1 MGRGSKL
8 CSRIREISCPGW
20 QRAAGTVAPV
30 PSDSPDPFDTAGIR
44 RRVLAAWRDSPARFR
59 EDANAEE
66 DLVTG
71 GYRDRLLVE
80 LAQNAADAAAS
91 AGVDGRL
98 RLSLDGDVLS
108 AANVG
113 SPLDSA
119 GVQGLSTLRA
129 SGKRAGGTVGRFGV
143 GFAAVLAVSDA
154 PEIRSRDGG
163 VAFSAER
170 TRTMVDDVAELGD
183 ELGRRG
189 GAVPVLRLP
198 FPCTD
203 PPIEGYDT
211 EVRLPLRAGARAIVE
226 QWLAALSADLLLA
239 LPGLTEIDLGD
250 RVLRR
255 SGTRAEIRTSDGSA
269 DTTWRVARRTGD
281 LDPTELAERPV
292 EERSRTTYAVTCA
305 VPVRDSPTN
314 GNTRETLPLKGAQV
328 IHAPTPSDEQIS
340 LPVRLIADYPLDP
353 DRRNVAPGVVA
364 DAISRTAAAAYADL
378 ITGLATDPS
387 ALTLVPRIASAR
399 SELDA
404 RLSAYIMTELRER
417 AWLPS
422 VFTPDV
428 DGEPDQDALVAP
440 DRAIALDPAT
450 DDWAEVVG
458 VFRSGVLPADW
469 CDRAARPA
477 LQALGISRIGPAEI
491 IAEAGTLDRPADWW
505 GRFYVALRGLGRLE
519 DRDAL
524 SALPIPLADGRTA
537 FGAAGVLLPEPGIP
551 VASLSIFGLPFVAA
565 DLVSMP
571 NARDALQEW
580 GAQPITLASLLR
592 QPELRDLVSRSADD
606 DEAEEIAA
614 AILALAADAGHDLVG
629 EHPWLAELALPDD
642 QGDWV
647 PAGELILPG
656 SPLADVLEPGS
667 LGLVDLGRAGH
678 TAATLTRVGV
688 LARFAVVEGSEVDL
702 DDPDSM
708 HDLDGETAWR
718 RATLELLPHDDGPYR
733 VERFAGVRDLDL
745 VADGAWPTALTLLV
759 DLPDEVW
766 PDAIVRGRSGVGH
779 PVPSYTRW
787 WLRRRPILDGR
798 SPAEL
803 RHPDAVELAG
813 LYDPA
818 DADPAVLDL
827 LGLPRDIADLLRGPD
842 TALDLLARLG
852 DPDRS
857 MAEAQLRTVYPRLA
871 RRLSGLDVPVPDLVR
886 VAADRVVPA
895 EAAMV
900 LDSPYLL
907 GVLDRDVVP
916 AAGAA
921 GDVADLLDLPL
932 ASELVGATRPRTTE
946 EARSSWPDVP
956 GAELA
961 AIRLGRSMLHGSVA
975 WHHELTVQTE
985 SGPRR
990 VSWWPEGEVDHVD
1003 RGAGAAALGRAVAWR
1018 HDAWELRAA
1027 VAEAFAH
1034 PEDAERLRA
1043 EDGAGPI

>member
-1 MGRGSKL
+1 M
-8 CSRIREISCPGW
+8 
-20 QRAAGTVAPV
+20 
-30 PSDSPDPFDTAGIR
+30 PSDRIDPFDTTGIQ
-44 RRVLAAWRDSPARFR
+44 RRVLAAWQDSPARFR

-91 AGVDGRL
+91 AGMAGRL
-98 RLSLDGDVLS
+98 RLELDGDVLS

-113 SPLDSA
+113 APLDHD

-129 SGKRAGGTVGRFGV
+129 SGKRSGGTVGRFGV

-170 TRTMVDDVAELGD
+170 TRSLVDDVAELSE
-183 ELGRRG
+183 ELGHRG

-198 FPCTD
+198 FACAD
-203 PPIEGYDT
+203 LPIEGYDT
-211 EVRLPLRAGARAIVE
+211 EVRLPLRAGARAVVE
-226 QWLAALSADLLLA
+226 QWLAVLSADLLLA
-239 LPGLTEIDLGD
+239 LPGLIEIDLGE

-255 SGTRAEIRTSDGSA
+255 TGAGAEIRTSDGDSE
-269 DTTWRVARRTGD
+269 TTWRVARRTAD
-281 LDPTELAERPV
+281 LDPTELAGRPV

-305 VPVRDSPTN
+305 VPVGQDPTS
-314 GNTRETLPLKGAQV
+314 GPASVVLPLTGAQV
-328 IHAPTPSDEQIS
+328 VHAPTPSDEAIS

-353 DRRNVAPGVVA
+353 DRRHVAPGAVT
-364 DAISRTAAAAYADL
+364 DSISRTAAAAYADL
-378 ITGLATDPS
+378 IAGLSTDPS
-387 ALTLVPRIASAR
+387 VLTLVPRIASAG

-404 RLSAYIMTELRER
+404 RLSAYIMAELHER

-422 VFTPDV
+422 MFTPEV

-440 DRAIALDPAT
+440 YRAIALDPVT

-458 VFRSGVLPADW
+458 EFRSGVLPADW

-477 LQALGISRIGPAEI
+477 LQALGISRVGPAEI
-491 IAEAGTLDRPADWW
+491 IAEAATLDRPTDWW
-505 GRFYVALRGLGRLE
+505 GRFYIALRGLGRLE

-524 SALPIPLADGRTA
+524 AALPLPLADGRTA
-537 FGAAGVLLPEPGIP
+537 FGAAGALLPEPGIP
-551 VASLSIFGLPFVAA
+551 VESLSIFGLPFVAA

-571 NARDALQEW
+571 RAREALQEW
-580 GAQPITLASLLR
+580 GAQQITVESLLS
-592 QPELRDLVSRSADD
+592 QPEIKDLVGRSADD
-606 DEAEEIAA
+606 DEVEEIAA
-614 AILALAADAGHDLVG
+614 AVLALAADAGRDLVV

-647 PAGELILPG
+647 PAGELVLPG

-667 LGLVDLGRAGH
+667 LGLVDVDRTGH
-678 TAATLTRVGV
+678 RAATLTRVGV
-688 LARFAVVEGSEVDL
+688 LAGFAVVDGRDVDL
-702 DDPDSM
+702 DDPESM
-708 HDLDGETAWR
+708 HDLDAETAWR
-718 RATLELLPHDDGPYR
+718 RATLELLPDGDGPYR
-733 VERFAGVRDLDL
+733 VEQFAAVRDLDL
-745 VADGAWPTALTLLV
+745 VAGSTWPTALTLLV
-759 DLPDEVW
+759 DLPREVW
-766 PDAIVRGRSGVGH
+766 PDAVVRGRSGAGH

-787 WLRRRPILDGR
+787 WLRRQPILDGR

-803 RHPDAVELAG
+803 RHPDAIELAG

-827 LGLPRDIADLLRGPD
+827 LGLPRDVADVLRGAE
-842 TALDLLARLG
+842 TALDLLVRLG
-852 DPDRS
+852 DPDRA
-857 MAEAQLRTVYPRLA
+857 MDGAQLRTVYPRLA
-871 RRLSGLDVPVPDLVR
+871 RRLTGLDVPVPDLVR
-886 VAADRVVPA
+886 VAADRVVPS

-900 LDSPYLL
+900 LDAPYLL
-907 GVLDRDVVP
+907 GVLDRAVVP

-921 GDVADLLDLPL
+921 GEVADLLDLPL
-932 ASELVGATRPRTTE
+932 ASELAQASRPLTTE
-946 EARSSWPDVP
+946 HARTSWQDVP
-956 GAELA
+956 GADLV
-961 AIRLGRSMLHGSVA
+961 AIRLGRSSLHGNAA

-985 SGPRR
+985 TGPRR

-1003 RGAGAAALGRAVAWR
+1003 RAAGPAALGRAVAWR
-1018 HDAWELRAA
+1018 HDAWEQRAA